1 MDIFVKLFS
10 GIGTFF
16 IEDPKIAIARF
27 LLIVLGF
34 ILAWMG
40 FRRKLEPLIMVPMGL
55 GMIAVNAGVL
65 FLAGGQTGTLIL
77 DPMVSEPNELVN
89 LMQVNFLQPVYN
101 FTFSNGLI
109 ACIVFF
115 GIGAMS
121 DISFILLRPWASI
134 VVALFAEAGTFAA
147 LLLGIEVFGLPANE
161 AASIATIGGADGPMV
176 LFASLIL
183 APNLFVPIAIIAYL
197 YLSLTYAG
205 YPYLVRLLVPKKYRG
220 MEVEIDYPTV
230 SKKAKFI
237 FTVCACLLLCLLL
250 AKPIGAYQFGE
261 HYAASMGVNV
271 RRFRAALIG
280 LSCLLAACVTAL
292 VGPISFVGIAVPYM
306 TKKLLGTAKPM
317 AVLPGCF
324 LLGGVFCMACDWI
337 ARTAFSPTELA
348 ISTVTAFF
356 GAPVV
361 IVMALKRGG
370 GHR

>member
-1 MDIFVKLFS
+1 MGEGKS
-10 GIGTFF
+10 
-16 IEDPKIAIARF
+16 ARYT
-27 LLIVLGF
+27 IILG
-34 ILAWMG
+34 
-40 FRRKLEPLIMVPMGL
+40 V
-55 GMIAVNAGVL
+55 
-65 FLAGGQTGTLIL
+65 
-77 DPMVSEPNELVN
+77 
-89 LMQVNFLQPVYN
+89 
-101 FTFSNGLI
+101 
-109 ACIVFF
+109 
-115 GIGAMS
+115 
-121 DISFILLRPWASI
+121 
-134 VVALFAEAGTFAA
+134 
-147 LLLGIEVFGLPANE
+147 
-161 AASIATIGGADGPMV
+161 
-176 LFASLIL
+176 
-183 APNLFVPIAIIAYL
+183 
-197 YLSLTYAG
+197 
-205 YPYLVRLLVPKKYRG
+205 
-220 MEVEIDYPTV
+220 
-230 SKKAKFI
+230 
-237 FTVCACLLLCLLL
+237 CLLLCLLL

>member
-1 MDIFVKLFS
+1 MLLKIRLPRVLAAAVMGGTLSVS
-10 GIGTFF
+10 GFLLQTFF
-16 IEDPKIAIARF
+16 RNPIAGPY
-27 LLIVLGF
+27 VLGVSSGAK
-34 ILAWMG
+34 LAVGAVMIFGMKLWGCVPFGAVMTAAFVGAMLCASFVMIVSRKIHSMAMLLVVGMMIGNVCSAATDFFVTFAKESDIANLTSWSMG
-40 FRRKLEPLIMVPMGL
+40 SFSAVSWGNLRICLAV
-55 GMIAVNAGVL
+55 IAV
-65 FLAGGQTGTLIL
+65 
-77 DPMVSEPNELVN
+77 
-89 LMQVNFLQPVYN
+89 
-101 FTFSNGLI
+101 
-109 ACIVFF
+109 
-115 GIGAMS
+115 
-121 DISFILLRPWASI
+121 
-134 VVALFAEAGTFAA
+134 
-147 LLLGIEVFGLPANE
+147 
-161 AASIATIGGADGPMV
+161 
-176 LFASLIL
+176 
-183 APNLFVPIAIIAYL
+183 
-197 YLSLTYAG
+197 
-205 YPYLVRLLVPKKYRG
+205 
-220 MEVEIDYPTV
+220 
-230 SKKAKFI
+230 
-237 FTVCACLLLCLLL
+237 CLLLCLLL
-250 AKPIGAYQFGE
+250 VKPIGAYQFGE